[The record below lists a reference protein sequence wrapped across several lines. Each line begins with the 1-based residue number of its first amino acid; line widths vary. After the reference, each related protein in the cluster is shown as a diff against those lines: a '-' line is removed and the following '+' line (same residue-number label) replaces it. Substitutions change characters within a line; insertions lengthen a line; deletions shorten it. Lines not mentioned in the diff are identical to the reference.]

1 MAIVSLKIGEKFY
14 KFSCADG
21 QENYMRGLAENLDLR
36 ATQLIKSIGFMQEG
50 QLLAMLC
57 LLLAEEKSQLEKNTN
72 AALLDESNKEI
83 AERLNN
89 LATKITGLAQDLTI
103 LSQENTGAVLTEDIN
118 GEK

>member
-1 MAIVSLKIGEKFY
+1 MAIVNLKIGEKFY

-21 QENYMRGLAENLDLR
+21 QENYMRGLAENLDAR
-36 ATQLIKSIGFMQEG
+36 AGQLIKSIGFMQEG

-72 AALLDESNKEI
+72 AAVLDENRKEI

-89 LATKITGLAQDLTI
+89 LSAKIAGLAADLQQ
-103 LSQENTGAVLTEDIN
+103 LSGDTPTETPKKEI
-118 GEK
+118 

>member
-21 QENYMRGLAENLDLR
+21 QENYMRGLAENLDMR
-36 ATQLIKSIGFMQEG
+36 AAQLIKSIGFMQEG

-72 AALLDESNKEI
+72 AAVLDETKKEI

-89 LATKITGLAQDLTI
+89 LSTKIAGLATDLET
-103 LSQENTGAVLTEDIN
+103 LAHEPATMNKTE
-118 GEK
+118 E

>member
-21 QENYMRGLAENLDLR
+21 QENYMRGLAENLDMR
-36 ATQLIKSIGFMQEG
+36 AGQLIKSIGFMQEG

-72 AALLDESNKEI
+72 AAVLDETKKEMT
-83 AERLNN
+83 ERLMN
-89 LATKITGLAQDLTI
+89 LSTKIAGLAADLESLTHE
-103 LSQENTGAVLTEDIN
+103 QPVLEQME
-118 GEK
+118 EK